1 MKTIILTAIMAL
13 TVLSTDAKS
22 LITDYVV
29 TDDGISYFKSV
40 KYTYGDAYL
49 VGLTESGVKV
59 KFIRDDIKSFR
70 KDGDVFNKT
79 KLIEK
84 GNACDNCVFMRLI
97 DSRHGFSLYLY
108 DCLDNNGEPM
118 KRCFVYKEDQKV
130 LEVDNKNYKQIISFF
145 SLRYN

>member
-22 LITDYVV
+22 LISDYVV

-40 KYTYGDAYL
+40 KYSYGDAYL
-49 VGLTESGVKV
+49 VGVTETGERV
-59 KFIRDDIKSFR
+59 KFLRDEIKSFR
-70 KDGDVFNKT
+70 KEGDVFRKT
-79 KLIEK
+79 KFIEN
-84 GNACDNCVFMRLI
+84 GTGCDNCVFMRLI
-97 DSRHGFSLYLY
+97 HSRHGFSLCMY

-118 KRCFVYKEDQKV
+118 KRCFVYKDDQKV

>member
-29 TDDGISYFKSV
+29 TDDGISYFNKI
-40 KYTYGDAYL
+40 KYSFNEAYL
-49 VGLTESGVKV
+49 VGVTEKGEKV
-59 KFIRDDIKSFR
+59 KFLREEIKSFR

-97 DSRHGFSLYLY
+97 DNRHGFSLYVY
-108 DCLDNNGEPM
+108 DCLGNNGEPM